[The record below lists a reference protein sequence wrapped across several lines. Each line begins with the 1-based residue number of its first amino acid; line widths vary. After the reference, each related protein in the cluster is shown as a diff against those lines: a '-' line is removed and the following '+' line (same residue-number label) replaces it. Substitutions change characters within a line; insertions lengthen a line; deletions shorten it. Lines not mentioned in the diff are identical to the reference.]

1 MKVLNL
7 TLWIAQ
13 LLTAILLL
21 WAGYVKIAKPIT
33 ELAAMWPWAGEVSAT
48 FVRFTGVIDLLG
60 ALGLILPAALRIQ
73 PRLTPVAAVGIILL
87 MICATVFHLLRG
99 EGANIGFNIG
109 VIVIA
114 AFIAWGRFTK
124 APIV

>member
-1 MKVLNL
+1 MKILNI

-13 LLTAILLL
+13 LLIAILLL
-21 WAGYVKIAKPIT
+21 WAGYVKLAKPIA

-48 FVRFTGVIDLLG
+48 FVRFTGVVDLLG
-60 ALGLILPAALRIQ
+60 ALGLILPAALRTQ
-73 PRLTPVAAVGIILL
+73 PRLTPIAAVGIILL
-87 MICATVFHLLRG
+87 MSCATVFHLLRG
-99 EGANIGFNIG
+99 EEANIGFNIG
-109 VIVIA
+109 VIAIA